1 MAVFL
6 LPLIQ
11 IYTSGINY
19 AEYTNPTLLLLFVIM
34 NLLSN
39 VKMPVSGVVEYEGGF
54 KNTRAYAIWEMAINL
69 GVSILAIY
77 FFGICGALLGTI
89 AALCYR
95 GIVTIRYS
103 NKKVLMRGQFQT
115 YKIILTNTL
124 VFAAV
129 MAIFF
134 VDNFSNMSFL
144 PLLLNGVIHSIWIVG
159 LYLLVNFLSNKSA
172 FKTIFELRRRNK
184 AQ

>member
-1 MAVFL
+1 
-6 LPLIQ
+6 
-11 IYTSGINY
+11 
-19 AEYTNPTLLLLFVIM
+19 
-34 NLLSN
+34 
-39 VKMPVSGVVEYEGGF
+39 
-54 KNTRAYAIWEMAINL
+54 
-69 GVSILAIY
+69 
-77 FFGICGALLGTI
+77 
-89 AALCYR
+89 
-95 GIVTIRYS
+95 
-103 NKKVLMRGQFQT
+103 MRGQFQT